1 VNAKVYVGDYEARVT
16 QIADTDPANDPPAP
30 APSNLVNLDNV
41 AQFVPTND
49 HRGDGHHDHG
59 YRNDHGKGH
68 DDDDHKQSGDDNGA
82 GYNFV
87 ANAPGYG
94 HVRFRIDDLR
104 PGEKRTVTIEFATNV
119 ASTSQG
125 AVASGDGTDF
135 ASLID
140 DTEAT
145 NWESTNAPVQGRQVL
160 IALNGRQS
168 FTAASVS
175 AMLRP
180 TTAGQNRFTALRQF
194 ELLACDTTARRS
206 PNPTCDPA
214 NADGW
219 KLVLRSERDAFP
231 GGNPRPIVPDTQLR
245 TWDISRTSAT
255 HVLFRVLNNQC
266 TGQTSFQGEQDNDP
280 RFTTDC
286 RENSPGQTITQERD
300 TAVRAAEVQLLT
312 SIPEVRGA
320 EELNPDEHG
329 RDDHDNHD
337 HDWDHHDWGH
347 H

>member
-1 VNAKVYVGDYEARVT
+1 
-16 QIADTDPANDPPAP
+16 
-30 APSNLVNLDNV
+30 
-41 AQFVPTND
+41 
-49 HRGDGHHDHG
+49 
-59 YRNDHGKGH
+59 
-68 DDDDHKQSGDDNGA
+68 
-82 GYNFV
+82 
-87 ANAPGYG
+87 
-94 HVRFRIDDLR
+94 
-104 PGEKRTVTIEFATNV
+104 VTIEFATNV

-135 ASLID
+135 AGLID

-320 EELNPDEHG
+320 EELDPDEHG